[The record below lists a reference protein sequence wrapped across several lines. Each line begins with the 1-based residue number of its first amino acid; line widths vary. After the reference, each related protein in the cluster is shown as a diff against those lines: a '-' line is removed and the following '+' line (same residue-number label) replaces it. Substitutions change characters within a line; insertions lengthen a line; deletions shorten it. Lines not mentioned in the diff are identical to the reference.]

1 MASSKG
7 AIMISRFSQFG
18 LTLSMGFTLSACASD
33 PEPKPDPAPQEEPSA
48 APAAE
53 ETQPVLSSGIAMEN
67 FDKSVKPQEEFYEYV
82 NGTWLK
88 TFEIPADKSNY
99 GSFTKLADEAEENLK
114 GIITNPTAASGEA
127 GSESRKIADA
137 YAAFM
142 NTEKANALGIT
153 PLDAER
159 KTIQDLKDKKALAG
173 HLAYLSTIG
182 VKNPIGGWVNQ
193 DAKNTTEYLIY
204 LSQSGLGMP
213 DRDYYLKEEEKF
225 QKTREAYEKYIA
237 DLLTLAGKK
246 DGAKVAKSILA
257 LEKALAEKQWSR
269 VQNRD
274 RDKTYNKMDP
284 AALGKLVGSLDW
296 GTYFKAG
303 GLDAVPTVIV
313 RQPDYFSAF
322 GAQLK
327 NTPLSAWKDY
337 LEFHL
342 INSYA
347 SKLSDDYVNL
357 KFDFYGKVLS
367 GTPENRP
374 RWKRGVSNVQS
385 MLGEAVGKVYVEK
398 HFRPEAKVRMEE
410 LVANLR
416 QAFKEGIDDL
426 QWMTDTT
433 KTKAH
438 EKLGKFVTKIGYPDE
453 WRDYSSLEIK
463 ADDLVGNYKRS
474 RLFEHKR
481 EIGKLGKPI
490 DRGEWFMYPQ
500 TVNAYYNPPMNEIV
514 FPAAILQPPF
524 FNVEADDA
532 VNYGAIGAV
541 IGHEFSHG
549 FDDQGR
555 KSDGDGNLTDWWT
568 PEDAEE
574 FKARAQKMVDQYS
587 AFSPVEGANVN
598 GEFTLGENIADV
610 SGLTVAF
617 RAYKLSLKGKPS
629 PVIDGFT
636 GEQRFFL
643 GWSQIWARKYRD
655 AELRKRLVT
664 DPHSPSRYRVLGVV
678 SNMPEF
684 YEAFGVKETDPL
696 FRKKEERVK
705 IW

>member
-1 MASSKG
+1 MRSNLPH
-7 AIMISRFSQFG
+7 
-18 LTLSMGFTLSACASD
+18 LTAALATGFVLYACASD
-33 PEPKPDPAPQEEPSA
+33 PAPKPDPEPTAPS
-48 APAAE
+48 E
-53 ETQPVLSSGIAMEN
+53 ETSTLASGLALDN
-67 FDKSVKPQEEFYEYV
+67 FDHSVKPQDDFYEFV

-114 GIITNPTAASGEA
+114 AIITNPDAINSEP
-127 GSESRKIADA
+127 GSEARKIADA

-142 NTEKANALGIT
+142 NTEKINALGVS
-153 PLDAER
+153 PLEDER
-159 KTIQDLKDKKALAG
+159 KAIQGLSDLKALSAHFG
-173 HLAYLSTIG
+173 YLSTIG
-182 VKNPIGGWVNQ
+182 VKTPIGGWVNQ
-193 DAKNTTEYLIY
+193 DAKNTTTYIIY

-213 DRDYYLKEEEKF
+213 DRDYYLKNEEKF
-225 QKTREAYEKYIA
+225 QKTREAYEKYIS
-237 DLLTLAGKK
+237 DLLTLAGKEN
-246 DGAKVAKSILA
+246 GAAIATSIVA

-274 RDKTYNKMDP
+274 RNKTYNKWD
-284 AALGKLVGSLDW
+284 ADALSEQVQNLDW
-296 GTYFKAG
+296 TTYFQAA
-303 GLDAVPTVIV
+303 GLDSVPSVIV
-313 RQPDYFSAF
+313 RQPDYFQAL
-322 GAQLK
+322 GAQL
-327 NTPLSAWKDY
+327 NETPLTVWKDY

-342 INSYA
+342 VNSYA
-347 SKLSDDYVNL
+347 SKLSDDFVNL
-357 KFDFYGKVLS
+357 SFDFYGKVLS
-367 GTPENRP
+367 GTPEIRP
-374 RWKRGVSNVQS
+374 RWKRGVSNVQG

-398 HFRPEAKVRMEE
+398 HFRPEAKDRMEE

-416 QAFKEGIDDL
+416 QAFKAGIDDL
-426 QWMTDTT
+426 EWMTDAT

-438 EKLGKFVTKIGYPDE
+438 EKLGKFVTKIGYPDT

-463 ADDLVGNYKRS
+463 ADDLVGNYR
-474 RLFEHKR
+474 RANLFEHNR
-481 EIGKLGKPI
+481 EISKLGKPI

-555 KSDGDGNLTDWWT
+555 KSDGDGNLVDWWT
-568 PEDAEE
+568 PEDADE
-574 FKARAQKMVDQYS
+574 FKARAQIMIDQYS
-587 AFSPVEGANVN
+587 AFSPIEGMNVN

-617 RAYKLSLKGKPS
+617 HAYKLSLKGKPS